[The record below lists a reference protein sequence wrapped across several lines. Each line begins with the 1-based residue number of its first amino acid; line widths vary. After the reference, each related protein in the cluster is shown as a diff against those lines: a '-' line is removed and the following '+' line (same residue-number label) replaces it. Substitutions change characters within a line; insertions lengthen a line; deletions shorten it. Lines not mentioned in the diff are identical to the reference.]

1 MDKCMKKTIT
11 YRLITIFSTILI
23 AMLLGIDAEIATLL
37 SVMTEVVHTVIYYIH
52 ERFWE
57 GHK

>member
-23 AMLLGIDAEIATLL
+23 AILLGIDIEIATFL
-37 SVMTEVVHTVIYYIH
+37 SIFTEVVHTVIYYFH
-52 ERFWE
+52 EKIWE
-57 GHK
+57 KK